1 MDDIRDKFLRD
12 LLIERRR
19 NLEGA
24 ISKFKETDQLVRLL
38 EEVDSALN
46 RITEGIYGLC
56 DTCHEPIEEERLIND
71 PLIQTCLDHLTSDEQ
86 RALEEDLDLASRIQY
101 KMLPQRDLT
110 IDGWEVSYRY
120 EPAGVVSG
128 DYLDLVV
135 PQGKDGA
142 SFFLLG
148 DVSGKGIAAS
158 MLMAHLNAIFRSLI
172 SAGTPVDQLAK
183 QANRIFCESTLSTH
197 YATLILAK
205 ADDSGR
211 IEICNAGHPSPLL
224 VQEGGVT
231 ALEATG
237 LPLGMFCE
245 GGYSMKEIQ
254 LSPGDSL
261 LFYTDGLTETRNSDN
276 TEYGEERLI
285 TLASDFHGL
294 SPQKMIGAYLDD
306 LRSFQSSVPKVDDL
320 TIMVIRR
327 TD

>member
-12 LLIERRR
+12 LLIERRS
-19 NLEGA
+19 NLKSA
-24 ISKFKETDQLVRLL
+24 ISKFTETDRLVRLL
-38 EEVDSALN
+38 DEVDSALK
-46 RITEGIYGLC
+46 RITEGRYGLC
-56 DTCHEPIEEERLIND
+56 TACHEPIEEERLIND
-71 PLIQTCLDHLTSDEQ
+71 PLIQTCLDHLTSEEQ
-86 RALEEDLDLASRIQY
+86 RSLEEDLDLAARIQY
-101 KMLPQRDLT
+101 KLLPKRELS
-110 IDGWEVSYRY
+110 INGWEVAYQY

-135 PQGKDGA
+135 PQGEDGA

-148 DVSGKGIAAS
+148 DVSGKGVAAS

-172 SAGTPVDQLAK
+172 SVGTSVDQLAK

-197 YATLILAK
+197 YATLVLAK

-224 VQEGGVT
+224 VQKGGVK

-237 LPLGMFCE
+237 LPLGMFCD
-245 GGYSMKEIQ
+245 GGYTMREIQ
-254 LSPGDSL
+254 LSRGDSL
-261 LFYTDGLTETRNSDN
+261 LFYTDGLTETQNSEN

-285 TLASDFHGL
+285 KIASDFHGL
-294 SPQKMIGAYLDD
+294 SPQEMIGTCLDD

-327 TD
+327 TG